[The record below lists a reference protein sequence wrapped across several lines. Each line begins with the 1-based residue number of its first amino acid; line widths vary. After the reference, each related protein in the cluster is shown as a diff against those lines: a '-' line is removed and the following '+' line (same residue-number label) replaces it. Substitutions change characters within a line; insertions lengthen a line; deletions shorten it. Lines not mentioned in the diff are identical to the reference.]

1 MAAPIA
7 IGTRG
12 TIGSLV
18 RKEIDYFKNFTT
30 CHPQF
35 DPRRGDSEENTDTFQ
50 QRRERSSSRLSSW
63 FSKTTWRKKKR
74 QTRGGGGKFLPSMC
88 AAVEVSGENRVPGF
102 NYRILKSDH
111 EKGLRV

>member
-18 RKEIDYFKNFTT
+18 RKEIDYFKNFST

-35 DPRRGDSEENTDTFQ
+35 DPRRGNSEENKNTFK
-50 QRRERSSSRLSSW
+50 QRDRSSSRLGSW
-63 FSKTTWRKKKR
+63 FSKTKWRKKKR
-74 QTRGGGGKFLPSMC
+74 QTRGGGGKFFPSMC
-88 AAVEVSGENRVPGF
+88 SAVEVSGENRVPGF

-111 EKGLRV
+111 QKGLRV